1 MGGIIENLITEY
13 TRDMNKNQNEE
24 KEPERERKKRKKERK
39 GKWAIG
45 LEAVIIIIA
54 SKIINSIE
62 NQSKQYNVLV
72 RHE

>member
-1 MGGIIENLITEY
+1 MKKKSRKG
-13 TRDMNKNQNEE
+13 RE
-24 KEPERERKKRKKERK
+24 KKERKKERK